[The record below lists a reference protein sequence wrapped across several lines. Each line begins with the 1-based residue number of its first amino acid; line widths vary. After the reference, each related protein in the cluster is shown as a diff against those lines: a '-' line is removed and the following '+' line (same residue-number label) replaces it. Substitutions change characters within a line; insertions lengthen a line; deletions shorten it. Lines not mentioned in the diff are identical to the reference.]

1 MPSHLCDGH
10 EILLQ
15 QNSQINQVFFS
26 GSVISKMQLL
36 LSSPVNR
43 LCMKQIVF
51 YFVLSL
57 LFACQSKVKTRV
69 TEACKYP
76 ELKKAEWL
84 LGSWQ
89 KQSAKGILTE
99 SWQKLNDSTL
109 VGQSNFVSGN
119 DTISSEIIRLE
130 QRNGKLY
137 YIPTVLGKNEGKA
150 IIFALTSLTDSTVT
164 FENPVHDFPQ
174 KIEYWF
180 QKPDSLNAEV
190 SSVAGELKK
199 SIVFRMK
206 RVN

>member
-1 MPSHLCDGH
+1 
-10 EILLQ
+10 
-15 QNSQINQVFFS
+15 
-26 GSVISKMQLL
+26 
-36 LSSPVNR
+36 
-43 LCMKQIVF
+43 MKQIVF
-51 YFVLSL
+51 YFALSL
-57 LFACQSKVKTRV
+57 LIACQSKVKTSV
-69 TEACKYP
+69 AEVSKYQ
-76 ELKKAEWL
+76 ELKKVDWL

-89 KQSAKGILTE
+89 KHSSKGILTE

-109 VGQSNFVSGN
+109 VGQSNFVSDN

-137 YIPTVLGKNEGKA
+137 YIPTVLGQNEGKA

-180 QKPDSLNAEV
+180 QRPDSLIAEG
-190 SSVAGELKK
+190 SSMAGELKK